1 MPNGILRCKSNKKE
15 IGKIKTDP
23 ITVEEVEVL

>member
-1 MPNGILRCKSNKKE
+1 MPNRILRCKSNKKE